1 MRRTTVLLIAVALV
15 LPLVQGCKA
24 APRVRP
30 VKAGDV
36 DTGAQSTE
44 AVRRQFLG
52 TWDLASLAVTSPAG
66 DATPVEA
73 TGRMQYDE
81 FGNLSMR
88 GTITGNQ
95 NLDSS
100 VLNVSGRIVIDPVTH
115 TFRFQAVTGPDA
127 DARRIDPQLDAA
139 HVRYY
144 EFVGDQLK
152 TTVKDAKGAT
162 TATATWKRA
171 S

>member
-1 MRRTTVLLIAVALV
+1 V

-52 TWDLASLAVTSPAG
+52 TWELASLAVTSPSG
-66 DATPVEA
+66 EATPVDA

-115 TFRFQAVTGPDA
+115 TFRFQAVSAPNA

-144 EFVGDQLK
+144 EFVGDLLK